1 MRLWRTTTGGNV
13 WRMAELLDE
22 DEIRAGLRSLD
33 GWSGDATGI
42 TRTVRLANFPAAIGV
57 VDEVAIVAEDMDHH
71 PDIDIRWRTLTFRCV
86 THSAGGLTQ
95 RDIDLAQRI
104 DQIVAE
110 QG

>member
-1 MRLWRTTTGGNV
+1 
-13 WRMAELLDE
+13 MAEPLDE
-22 DEIRAGLRSLD
+22 DEIGAALRALD
-33 GWSGDATGI
+33 GWSGDTSGI
-42 TRTVRLANFPAAIGV
+42 TRTAKLSTFPAAIGV

-86 THSAGGLTQ
+86 THSAGGVTQ

-104 DQIVAE
+104 DEIIAE

>member
-1 MRLWRTTTGGNV
+1 
-13 WRMAELLDE
+13 MAELLDE
-22 DEIRAGLRSLD
+22 DEIGSALRGLD
-33 GWSGDATGI
+33 GWSGDTSGI
-42 TRTVRLANFPAAIGV
+42 TRTAKLPNFPAAIGV

-86 THSAGGLTQ
+86 THSAGGVTQ